1 MSSVK
6 RPYFAHQVNMY
17 DEETT
22 KASSTPTLEKSAVS
36 LIADYFGIPR
46 TFDATLGAGV
56 ENPNEPEH
64 QIGYK
69 EAAKNRTSLADT
81 KHGGMDYFYNFIEK
95 CDACVCMGYLDGRI
109 GLGVAGEAKN
119 LLNAGKQGFMIEAA
133 RPFTVD
139 LSRLEHFKRDHRTG
153 VFFVRPFTQEEI
165 DMILA
170 FDMKHIPNEAD
181 PSREK
186 MPWEKLVIPHLE
198 TRLRTWN
205 VYNVKPMRLYEIA
218 HLVEMPLPTDF
229 YPDQK
234 K

>member
-1 MSSVK
+1 MTVV

-17 DEETT
+17 DTEGV
-22 KASSTPTLEKSAVS
+22 KASAIPTLEKSAVS

-46 TFDATLGAGV
+46 MFDERVGAGV

-64 QIGYK
+64 QEGYK
-69 EAAKNRTSLADT
+69 KAAANRTSLADT
-81 KHGGMDYFYNFIEK
+81 KHGGMGYFYNFIEK

-119 LLNAGKQGFMIEAA
+119 MLKAGKPGFMIRSLGKPTADWL
-133 RPFTVD
+133 R
-139 LSRLEHFKRDHRTG
+139 SFKEYYDFG
-153 VFFVRPFTQEEI
+153 GFKVRPIKSEEI

-170 FDMKHIPNEAD
+170 FDMKQIANEAD
-181 PSREK
+181 PNREK

-205 VYNVKPMRLYEIA
+205 VYNVMPMRPYETA
-218 HLVEMPLPTDF
+218 HLAKMPLPDNF